1 MTSKILI
8 VGAGIAGLSC
18 ARVLDEA
25 GQPPMVLE
33 RSRGVGGRCATRR
46 VEGRPVDHGISF
58 FHGTDPEFL
67 EELRSVTHASV
78 LPDWPIRRIGNGVP
92 CQSNVFRRKEPR
104 LAFAEGVSAY
114 PKHLAQNLDVK
125 TCTRVVSLRIDN
137 DGLRVGGAGGSHW
150 TSTTVVLA
158 LATEQSR
165 DLLKGLIGTSSEI
178 GTAEELLGMVQSLP
192 CLTVLAGYAQTVAT
206 PDWDVAYPER
216 SDILQLVAHDSR
228 KRIEEQPV
236 VLVAQARP
244 RWSRRNMD
252 RPPDEWRDAI
262 KNELGRLFGTWAAHP
277 TWAQAH
283 RWRYARVDRG
293 SELSAPLLLHLPGGA
308 RLGIAGEF
316 FAPGGGLQAAW
327 SSGRKLARRLIEET
341 TP

>member
-1 MTSKILI
+1 MTSRIVI

-25 GQPPMVLE
+25 GKPPLVLE

-46 VEGRPVDHGISF
+46 VEGRPIDHGITF

-67 EELRSVTHASV
+67 EELRSVTNASV
-78 LPDWPIRRIGNGVP
+78 LSDWPIRRIGNGAP

-114 PKHLAQNLDVK
+114 PKHLARRLDVR
-125 TCTRVVSLRIDN
+125 TGNHIVGLRIDN
-137 DGLRVGGAGGSHW
+137 DRLRVGDAGGSEW
-150 TSTTVVLA
+150 KSPTVVLA
-158 LATEQSR
+158 LATEQTR
-165 DLLKGLIGTSSEI
+165 ELLKGLIGTSSEVAA
-178 GTAEELLGMVQSLP
+178 AEELLGMVQSLP
-192 CLTVLAGYAQTVAT
+192 CLTVLAGYAGTVAA

-228 KRIEEQPV
+228 KRNDDRSV

-262 KNELGRLFGTWAAHP
+262 KDELGRLFGAWAAHP
-277 TWAQAH
+277 EWAQAH

-293 SELSAPLLLHLPGGA
+293 SELSAPMLLHLPGGA
-308 RLGIAGEF
+308 RLGIAGEL